1 NCLSCIGTRA
11 REDESL
17 QLEVMPVSGQS
28 VHQIAPLR
36 QVRFR
41 RPSGGYRCVTD
52 RELDAQD
59 PRNDPDTDVSRADL
73 FWSVRDEAAGERLLA
88 LLARYGIPFTPRGN
102 IEFPNEKKEFDA
114 EVSYTIDRSILRA
127 IAKIAL
133 NYLAKMS
140 GCQDF

>member
-1 NCLSCIGTRA
+1 
-11 REDESL
+11 
-17 QLEVMPVSGQS
+17 
-28 VHQIAPLR
+28 H
-36 QVRFR
+36 
-41 RPSGGYRCVTD
+41 SGGYRCVTD
-52 RELDAQD
+52 RELDTQD

-140 GCQDF
+140 GCQDFEFVYRPDFDAIRCFVRYDEGNVNDFVQVQT